1 MRITQNTDHEI
12 FWQTYNNV
20 KDAFVVEQD
29 KPAPRMRIDT
39 DDVKL
44 KVGELVSWHD
54 LFLYFHFRSL
64 SCHLSPVTMLLQLCG
79 SSWFI

>member
-1 MRITQNTDHEI
+1 MRITQNTDHQI

-44 KVGELVSWHD
+44 KVGELVSWH
-54 LFLYFHFRSL
+54 
-64 SCHLSPVTMLLQLCG
+64 
-79 SSWFI
+79 